1 MDSSSNCIAIPFSVG
16 LVNNVALPPHWRHK
30 RRIFQTPK
38 TDLLSQFM
46 QRGCLQSICDT
57 TFNKTVTPGICCSH
71 YPSHWWNFHSISNL
85 IWIHFLM
92 FSVIAVWP
100 WYNFVDSSV
109 WLCFVLFVCTWFRS
123 DEINTCSI
131 SAIKLI
137 SIAAFHLKWL
147 VRQTTN
153 MLLTLSV
160 LTNEPLNAQQSILCL
175 EHNGHCAADHIFE

>member
-1 MDSSSNCIAIPFSVG
+1 MDSSSNCIAIPFCVG
-16 LVNNVALPPHWRHK
+16 LVNNVALPPPWRHK

-109 WLCFVLFVCTWFRS
+109 WLCFVCMYMISFWWDQYMFNFS
-123 DEINTCSI
+123 NKIDINCSI
-131 SAIKLI
+131 SFKMISEADTKHVTHIICTHKWAIECT
-137 SIAAFHLKWL
+137 A
-147 VRQTTN
+147 
-153 MLLTLSV
+153 
-160 LTNEPLNAQQSILCL
+160 
-175 EHNGHCAADHIFE
+175 EHTVSWT